1 MILDKQF
8 EATEDES
15 DYLRPISN
23 LGNSTLVEEV
33 RYSNITAENEH
44 QYMNSKY
51 GEIISAIK
59 LKKRAERKI
68 NAAAKITAIEL
79 I

>member
-1 MILDKQF
+1 MKTIICDQF
-8 EATEDES
+8 QTWGD
-15 DYLRPISN
+15 
-23 LGNSTLVEEV
+23 STLVEEV
-33 RYSNITAENEH
+33 KYSNITAEKEN
-44 QYMNSKY
+44 QYISINN

>member
-1 MILDKQF
+1 MIPDKQF
-8 EATEDES
+8 EATEDEN

-33 RYSNITAENEH
+33 RYSNISAENEH

-59 LKKRAERKI
+59 QERAERKI
-68 NAAAKITAIEL
+68 NVASKITAIEL